1 MSSSPHPTR
10 QENLGHKDGREVEWQ
25 LASTDLASVRRW
37 LDDHGTIEGLV
48 LEPRPTLKIF
58 DTYFDTEDWRI
69 HRAGFALRIRSGDG
83 KSEATLKSLRSNSTE
98 MADRREVSETLEST
112 ESESIA
118 RSTGPVGTRVHAV
131 SGVRPLQP
139 LFEVHTSRQLY
150 AVHAANDEKP
160 LGEIALDET
169 VISRPHGQPQTS
181 IQRVEVEALTD
192 AHEPLQTLVKALR
205 TGCALES
212 ATDSK
217 FSQGLKSVGLAPA
230 PPPELA
236 PTAVSASMRID
247 EVALANLRR
256 YLSAW
261 DLHEPGARLGDDPEE
276 LHDLR
281 VAGRRLDAILRQ
293 FGAYLPE
300 SLVRIRPTLKKVLRA
315 LGEARDLDVALLE
328 LDTFNREL
336 SEVDQ
341 ASLEP
346 LKQHLRS
353 ERTRV
358 RTRMLSLLDS
368 SAVQKDLGKL
378 RLELAQPSGAGDTG
392 APGVPALHVVPAL
405 IRARYKKVRKGANL
419 LTPESPMESYHA
431 VRGSAKK
438 LRYVLE
444 SVAVIFGKPAN
455 GMVRSLRRWQE
466 KLGTQ
471 QDANVA
477 GQRLQA
483 LATVPPKGLPPE
495 TLFLMGRLAAH
506 YAGRASKARK
516 RHPRA
521 YRKVRGRWK
530 ALKSK
535 LEEATPRVS
544 PMPDSGP

>member
-1 MSSSPHPTR
+1 MSSSPHSAAETPG
-10 QENLGHKDGREVEWQ
+10 QKDGREVEWQ

-37 LDDHGTIEGLV
+37 LDDHGTIDGLV
-48 LEPRPTLKIF
+48 LEPRSTLKIF
-58 DTYFDTEDWRI
+58 DTYFDTDDWRI
-69 HRAGFALRIRSGDG
+69 HRAGFALRIRSEDG

-98 MADRREVSETLEST
+98 MADRRELSETLEST

-131 SGVRPLQP
+131 SGAHPLQP

-150 AVHAANDEKP
+150 AVHAADDEKP

-169 VISRPHGQPQTS
+169 VISHPDGQPQTS
-181 IQRVEVEALTD
+181 LQRVEVEALTD
-192 AHEPLQTLVKALR
+192 AHEPLQTLVNALR
-205 TGCALES
+205 SGCSLES
-212 ATDSK
+212 ASDSK
-217 FSQGLKSVGLAPA
+217 FSQGLKSAGLAPA
-230 PPPELA
+230 PPVELA
-236 PTAVSASMRID
+236 PTAVDASMRTD

-261 DLHEPGARLGDDPEE
+261 DLHEPGARMGDDPEE

-293 FGAYLPE
+293 FGTYLPA
-300 SLVRIRPTLKKVLRA
+300 SLVGIRPTLKKVLRA
-315 LGEARDLDVALLE
+315 LGDVRDLDVALLE
-328 LDTFNREL
+328 LEAFSREL
-336 SEVDQ
+336 SEAEQ
-341 ASLEP
+341 TSLEP

-353 ERTRV
+353 ERARA

-368 SAVQKDLGKL
+368 SAAQKDLGEL
-378 RLELAQPSGAGDTG
+378 RLELAQPPNTAEVPG
-392 APGVPALHVVPAL
+392 APALQVVPQL
-405 IRARYKKVRKGANL
+405 IRTRYKKVRKGANG
-419 LTPESPMESYHA
+419 LTPGSPMESYHA
-431 VRGSAKK
+431 VRGSVKK

-455 GMVRSLRRWQE
+455 GMIRSLRRWQE
-466 KLGTQ
+466 KLGMQ
-471 QDANVA
+471 QDADVA
-477 GQRLQA
+477 GRRLQA
-483 LATVPPKGLPPE
+483 LAAKSRKGLPPE

-506 YAGRASKARK
+506 YADCASKARK

-535 LEEATPRVS
+535 LEEATPRAS
-544 PMPDSGP
+544 LLPSSGP

>member
-1 MSSSPHPTR
+1 
-10 QENLGHKDGREVEWQ
+10 
-25 LASTDLASVRRW
+25 
-37 LDDHGTIEGLV
+37 
-48 LEPRPTLKIF
+48 
-58 DTYFDTEDWRI
+58 
-69 HRAGFALRIRSGDG
+69 
-83 KSEATLKSLRSNSTE
+83 
-98 MADRREVSETLEST
+98 
-112 ESESIA
+112 
-118 RSTGPVGTRVHAV
+118 
-131 SGVRPLQP
+131 
-139 LFEVHTSRQLY
+139 
-150 AVHAANDEKP
+150 
-160 LGEIALDET
+160 
-169 VISRPHGQPQTS
+169 
-181 IQRVEVEALTD
+181 
-192 AHEPLQTLVKALR
+192 
-205 TGCALES
+205 
-212 ATDSK
+212 
-217 FSQGLKSVGLAPA
+217 
-230 PPPELA
+230 
-236 PTAVSASMRID
+236 MRID

-293 FGAYLPE
+293 FGTYLPAA
-300 SLVRIRPTLKKVLRA
+300 LVRIRPTLKKVLRT

-328 LDTFNREL
+328 LDAFNREL
-336 SEVDQ
+336 SEADQ
-341 ASLEP
+341 ATLEP

-353 ERTRV
+353 ERTRA

-368 SAVQKDLGKL
+368 SAVQKDLDKL
-378 RLELAQPSGAGDTG
+378 RLALAQPSDAPEAPG
-392 APGVPALHVVPAL
+392 APAVQVASEL
-405 IRARYKKVRKGANL
+405 IRTRYKKVRKGANR
-419 LTPESPMESYHA
+419 LTPESAMESYHA
-431 VRGSAKK
+431 VRGSVKK

-483 LATVPPKGLPPE
+483 LAAMAPKGLPPE

-506 YAGRASKARK
+506 YADRASKARK

-535 LEEATPRVS
+535 LAEVTPPQAPLPS
-544 PMPDSGP
+544 SGP

>member
-1 MSSSPHPTR
+1 MSYNPQPPA
-10 QENLGHKDGREVEWQ
+10 QEGSGHKDGREVEWQ
-25 LASTDLASVRRW
+25 LASTDLGSVRRW
-37 LDDHGTIEGLV
+37 LDDHSTIDGLV
-48 LEPRPTLKIF
+48 LEPRSTLKIF
-58 DTYFDTEDWRI
+58 DTYFDTDDWRI
-69 HRAGFALRIRSGDG
+69 HRAGFALRIRSEDG

-98 MADRREVSETLEST
+98 MADRRELSETLEST

-118 RSTGPVGTRVHAV
+118 RSTGPVGMRVHAV
-131 SGVRPLQP
+131 SGAHPLQP
-139 LFEVHTSRQLY
+139 LFEVHTSRQRY

-181 IQRVEVEALTD
+181 IQRVEVEALTE

-205 TGCALES
+205 SGCSLES
-212 ATDSK
+212 ASDTK

-230 PPPELA
+230 PPPELV
-236 PTAVSASMRID
+236 PTAVTASMRID

-261 DLHEPGARLGDDPEE
+261 DLHEPGARMGDDPEE

-293 FGAYLPE
+293 FGTYLPA

-328 LDTFNREL
+328 LDAFSRGL
-336 SEVDQ
+336 SEADQ
-341 ASLEP
+341 ANLEP
-346 LKQHLRS
+346 LKQHLSS
-353 ERTRV
+353 ERARA
-358 RTRMLSLLDS
+358 RTKMLSVLDS

-378 RLELAQPSGAGDTG
+378 RLGLAQPSDATEAPG
-392 APGVPALHVVPAL
+392 APAVDVVPEL
-405 IRARYKKVRKGANL
+405 IRTRYKKVRKGANG
-419 LTPESPMESYHA
+419 LTPDSPMESYHA
-431 VRGSAKK
+431 VRGRVKK
-438 LRYVLE
+438 LRYALE

-455 GMVRSLRRWQE
+455 AMVRSLRRWQE
-466 KLGTQ
+466 KLGMQ
-471 QDANVA
+471 QDADVA
-477 GQRLQA
+477 GRRLQA
-483 LATVPPKGLPPE
+483 LAAVPPKGLPPE

-506 YAGRASKARK
+506 YADHASKARK

-535 LEEATPRVS
+535 LEEATARAS
-544 PMPDSGP
+544 PLPSSGP